1 MQKGI
6 QKTLIFLFLLA
17 GVTFNSLLINFNAT
31 PAHAQPPDSK
41 GYLPRLADLM
51 NEAMQ
56 VHHTKLWFA
65 GHANNWPL
73 ADYEVKKIKETILE
87 IKEAIVDIQT
97 ASSQWQHVPVGE
109 MLMGLDSSLDNLDQA
124 VKAKNLVNFDTAY
137 QKLTAACN
145 ACHARAGQ
153 AQVKIIEP
161 LPNGSAIFPDQDFTT
176 GRTSQ

>member
-1 MQKGI
+1 MEGRVQKA
-6 QKTLIFLFLLA
+6 LIFLSVWGF
-17 GVTFNSLLINFNAT
+17 VPFNSLLINFNAT
-31 PAHAQPPDSK
+31 PAHAQAPNSK

-87 IKEAIVDIQT
+87 IKEAIVEIQT
-97 ASSQWQHVPVGE
+97 ASSQWQNVPVGE
-109 MLMGLDSSLDNLDQA
+109 MLTGLDSSLDNLDQA
-124 VKAKNLVNFDTAY
+124 VKAKSLVNFDTAY

-161 LPNGSAIFPDQDFTT
+161 QPNGSVIFPDQDFTT